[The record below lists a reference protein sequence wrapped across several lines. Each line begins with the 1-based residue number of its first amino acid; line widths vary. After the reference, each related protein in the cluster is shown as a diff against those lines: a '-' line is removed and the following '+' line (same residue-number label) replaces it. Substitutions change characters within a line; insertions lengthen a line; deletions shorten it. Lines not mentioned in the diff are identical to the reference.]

1 MRHRVSGYKLGR
13 NAAQRKALYRNLVT
27 QLFDHGRIETTEA
40 KARAVRP
47 DAEHLITVAKR
58 GLRAGGD
65 KVSARRYAVA
75 HLNGNDVAKKLFDE
89 IAPRFESRP
98 GGYTRIY
105 KLGARQGDGAPMA
118 ILELVKD

>member
-27 QLFDHGRIETTEA
+27 QLFKYGRIETTEA

-58 GLRAGGD
+58 GLRVGGD

-75 HLNGNDVAKKLFDE
+75 NLNDNDVAKKLFDE

-98 GGYTRIY
+98 GGYTRMY